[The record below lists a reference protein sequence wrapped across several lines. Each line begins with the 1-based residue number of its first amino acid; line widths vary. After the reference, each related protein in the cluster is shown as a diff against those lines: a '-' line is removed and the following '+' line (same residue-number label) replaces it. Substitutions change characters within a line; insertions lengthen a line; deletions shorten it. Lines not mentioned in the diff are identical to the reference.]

1 MGYKQLDFRK
11 RCQIYGLWKSGHNQT
26 EIAKEIGVHKSTIS
40 REFKRNTCLRRR
52 VQWGSWEYK
61 THYAQTYAEERHKN
75 KPKRIKLTKV
85 VEKFIEEKVQFE
97 WSPEQ
102 ISGYA
107 KRHNLFAISHE
118 CIYQYILK
126 DKQKGGNLY
135 KHLRHQNKRYRKR
148 YGSPKRLGSIK
159 NRRFIDL
166 RPAIVDEKRRLGD
179 WEIDTIIGKNHKQ
192 AIVTLVERVSK
203 KTILSKVNAKKA
215 DLVSSSIISSL
226 KPLVNQVFTITSDN
240 GSEFAYHEKISREL
254 ETEFYFAHPY
264 SSWERGLNEN
274 TNGLI
279 RQYLKKGCDFSPV
292 TDNELEFIMDRLN
305 NRPRKALGF
314 STPHELFYASEYL

>member
-1 MGYKQLDFRK
+1 MSYKQLDFRK
-11 RCQIYGLWKSGHNQT
+11 RCQIYGLWKAGYNQT
-26 EIAKEIGVHKSTIS
+26 EIAKEIDVHKSTIS
-40 REFKRNTCLRRR
+40 REFKRNTQLMRT
-52 VQWGSWEYK
+52 QWGCWQYK
-61 THYAQTYAEERHKN
+61 THYAQTYADERHKN
-75 KPKRIKLTKV
+75 KPKHIKLTKT
-85 VEKFIEEKVQFE
+85 VERFIDEKLQIE

-107 KRHNLFAISHE
+107 KRHNLFFVSHE

-126 DKQKGGNLY
+126 DKRKGGHLY
-135 KHLRHQNKRYRKR
+135 KHLRHQSKKYRKR
-148 YGSPKRLGSIK
+148 YGSPKRQGAIK
-159 NRRFIDL
+159 NRRFIDT

-192 AIVTLVERVSK
+192 AVVTLVERVSK

-226 KPLVNQVFTITSDN
+226 KPIANNVLTITADN
-240 GSEFAYHEKISREL
+240 GSEFAYHEKISQEL

-292 TDNELEFIMDRLN
+292 TADDLELIMNRLN
-305 NRPRKALGF
+305 NRPRKSLGF
-314 STPHELFYASEYL
+314 ATPTEVFYSNSVSC

>member
-1 MGYKQLDFRK
+1 MSYKQLDFRK
-11 RCQIYGLWKSGHNQT
+11 RCQIYGLWKAGYNQT

-40 REFKRNTCLRRR
+40 REFKRNTQLMRT
-52 VQWGSWEYK
+52 QWGCWQYK
-61 THYAQTYAEERHKN
+61 THYAQTYADERDKN
-75 KPKRIKLTKV
+75 KLKHIKLTKT
-85 VEKFIEEKVQFE
+85 VERFIDEKLQIE

-107 KRHNLFAISHE
+107 KRHNLFFVSHE

-126 DKQKGGNLY
+126 DKRKGGHLY
-135 KHLRHQNKRYRKR
+135 KHLRHQSKNRKR
-148 YGSPKRLGSIK
+148 YGSPKRQGAIK
-159 NRRFIDL
+159 NRRFIDT

-226 KPLVNQVFTITSDN
+226 KPIANNVLTITADN
-240 GSEFAYHEKISREL
+240 GSEFAYHEKISQEL

-292 TDNELEFIMDRLN
+292 TADDLELIMNRLN
-305 NRPRKALGF
+305 NRPRKSLGF
-314 STPHELFYASEYL
+314 ATPTEVFYSNSVSC